1 MLNKVGLIGSSWIL
15 PSDENFVEID
25 IVILNL
31 HFVRDDI
38 TTNFKKCQFAMA
50 HIASRAGNMYCE
62 WIGGC
67 YVHKSLPLGLSG
79 LKCVFKKLGNIW
91 QQMTHIFKL
100 TRHFG
105 SDGQNHCSEPVR
117 SWVRFSQSGLCWI
130 LLNCFIIALFATC
143 AHLGTFLP
151 RACTTSGATMTRQD
165 ESPGASWCF
174 LSLFSL
180 FFTTPR
186 YYVSS
191 LEGCGAMG
199 GGSQRPRKVTVAEVE
214 QRRRGRLT
222 EYRKTRRALQTFKR
236 RRSVAQWG
244 CWRQECC
251 GSWMKRR

>member
-79 LKCVFKKLGNIW
+79 LKCVFKKLGNIY
-91 QQMTHIFKL
+91 QRITHIFKL

-117 SWVRFSQSGLCWI
+117 SWVRFSQSGVRAKAPNY
-130 LLNCFIIALFATC
+130 LNFAHFATC
-143 AHLGTFLP
+143 AQLG
-151 RACTTSGATMTRQD
+151 AWA
-165 ESPGASWCF
+165 
-174 LSLFSL
+174 
-180 FFTTPR
+180 
-186 YYVSS
+186 
-191 LEGCGAMG
+191 
-199 GGSQRPRKVTVAEVE
+199 
-214 QRRRGRLT
+214 
-222 EYRKTRRALQTFKR
+222 RRASFIDSLY
-236 RRSVAQWG
+236 G
-244 CWRQECC
+244 I
-251 GSWMKRR
+251 